1 MDQSVN
7 VLVVEDNPNLRKVL
21 VNIVK
26 KIGFPQVFEAEDGM
40 EAWEA
45 LEKEK
50 VGLVLADWNM
60 PRMSGLELLQKM
72 RGSSSAANI
81 PFLMITA
88 SDTKESIITAGKH
101 GVDAYIIK
109 PFSVTTISEKI
120 EEAMSKRSAS

>member
-1 MDQSVN
+1 MDTSVN

-26 KIGFPQVFEAEDGM
+26 KIGFADVKEAEDGQ
-40 EAWEA
+40 EAWET
-45 LEKEK
+45 LEAEK
-50 VGLVLADWNM
+50 IGLVLADWNM

-72 RGSSSAANI
+72 RDTNKVSNI

-88 SDTKESIITAGKH
+88 SDTKQSILEAGKK

-109 PFSVTTISEKI
+109 PFSVNTISENI
-120 EEAMSKRSAS
+120 EEAMSKRSAT